1 MVSPQTLEIK
11 KWRLTDFTVVNGCT
25 VTQPEK
31 KILCGLGSVIINIDG
46 IRCWVNFGLPQSYI
60 HFFAAPFFQVL
71 SYDEVSAPFLMWE
84 RRIVLNIYVYVNS
97 LTYRTSFLWRKEAL
111 LGSTRFLMGLAF
123 KASDQVLISFHLL
136 LYLSSY
142 EDLDNFPELLIR

>member
-11 KWRLTDFTVVNGCT
+11 KSGVTDFTVVNGCT

-31 KILCGLGSVIINIDG
+31 KNLCGLGSAIINIDG
-46 IRCWVNFGLPQSYI
+46 IRCWVNFGLPQRYI

-71 SYDEVSAPFLMWE
+71 SYDEVSDRCLMWE

-111 LGSTRFLMGLAF
+111 LGSTRFLMVWLSKLVIKF
-123 KASDQVLISFHLL
+123 WYHFTYL
-136 LYLSSY
+136 LYLSS
-142 EDLDNFPELLIR
+142 FWRFG

>member
-1 MVSPQTLEIK
+1 
-11 KWRLTDFTVVNGCT
+11 
-25 VTQPEK
+25 
-31 KILCGLGSVIINIDG
+31 
-46 IRCWVNFGLPQSYI
+46 
-60 HFFAAPFFQVL
+60 
-71 SYDEVSAPFLMWE
+71 MWE

>member
-1 MVSPQTLEIK
+1 MHSNSA
-11 KWRLTDFTVVNGCT
+11 R
-25 VTQPEK
+25 K
-31 KILCGLGSVIINIDG
+31 KILCGLGSAIINIDG

-71 SYDEVSAPFLMWE
+71 SYDEVSDWCLMWE

-97 LTYRTSFLWRKEAL
+97 LTYHTSFLWRKEAL

-123 KASDQVLISFHLL
+123 KASDQVLISLVCYIYHHF
-136 LYLSSY
+136 
-142 EDLDNFPELLIR
+142 EDLDNFPPSYSYNSLETSDN

>member
-1 MVSPQTLEIK
+1 M
-11 KWRLTDFTVVNGCT
+11 TDFTVVNGCT

-31 KILCGLGSVIINIDG
+31 KILCGLGSAIINIDG

-71 SYDEVSAPFLMWE
+71 SYDEVSDRCLMWE

-111 LGSTRFLMGLAF
+111 LGSTRFLMVWLWKLVIKF
-123 KASDQVLISFHLL
+123 WYHFTYL
-136 LYLSSY
+136 LYLSS
-142 EDLDNFPELLIR
+142 FWRFG

>member
-1 MVSPQTLEIK
+1 MSTCINGLSTNFGDK
-11 KWRLTDFTVVNGCT
+11 KSGVTDFTVVNGCT

-31 KILCGLGSVIINIDG
+31 KNLCGLGSAIINIDG

-71 SYDEVSAPFLMWE
+71 SYDEVSDQCLMWE

-97 LTYRTSFLWRKEAL
+97 LTYLTSFLWGKEAL
-111 LGSTRFLMGLAF
+111 LGSTRFLMVWLSKLVIKF
-123 KASDQVLISFHLL
+123 WYHFTYL
-136 LYLSSY
+136 LYLSS
-142 EDLDNFPELLIR
+142 FWRFG

>member
-1 MVSPQTLEIK
+1 M
-11 KWRLTDFTVVNGCT
+11 TDFTVVNGCT

-31 KILCGLGSVIINIDG
+31 KILCGLGSAIINIDG

-71 SYDEVSAPFLMWE
+71 SYDEVSDRCLMWE

-97 LTYRTSFLWRKEAL
+97 LTYLTSFLWGKEAL
-111 LGSTRFLMGLAF
+111 LGSTRFLMVWLSKLVIKF
-123 KASDQVLISFHLL
+123 WYHFTYL
-136 LYLSSY
+136 LYLSS
-142 EDLDNFPELLIR
+142 FWRFR

>member
-11 KWRLTDFTVVNGCT
+11 KRSGVTDFTVVNGCT

-31 KILCGLGSVIINIDG
+31 KILCGLGSAIINIDG

-71 SYDEVSAPFLMWE
+71 SYDEVSDRCLMWE

-123 KASDQVLISFHLL
+123 KASDQVLISFHLFAIFIIIL
-136 LYLSSY
+136 K
-142 EDLDNFPELLIR
+142 I